1 MVCIIAAVAVGY
13 ERKIGFGLS
22 LLLCVALTP
31 VIGVVISL
39 LFPRLP
45 KACCMRDYRDFS
57 TGRMYYFRKKE
68 RNGSTWYYVQHAS
81 AQKLSPAE
89 FDKYFS
95 VIVNNPDFIERQQ
108 GLSKIER

>member
-13 ERKIGFGLS
+13 ERKIGFFLS

-31 VIGVVISL
+31 VIGTAVSL

-45 KACCMRDYRDFS
+45 KACCMRDYKDFS

-68 RNGSTWYYVQHAS
+68 HNGNTWYYVQHAS
-81 AQKLSPAE
+81 AQKLSAE
-89 FDKYFS
+89 EFNKYFS

-108 GLSKIER
+108 GFSKVER

>member
-13 ERKIGFGLS
+13 ERRIGFFLS

-31 VIGVVISL
+31 VVGALVSL

-45 KACCMRDYRDFS
+45 KACCMKDFRDFS
-57 TGRMYYFRKKE
+57 TGRMYYFSKKVS
-68 RNGSTWYYVQHAS
+68 NGETWYYVQHAS
-81 AQKLSPAE
+81 AQKLSAAQ

-95 VIVNNPDFIERQQ
+95 VVIGNPDFIERQQ
-108 GLSKIER
+108 GLSKIEF